1 MTLLIRVVLISLI
14 VFLLIRSFIRYWAEG
29 DNSGQKEEKESTAR
43 KTKKGV
49 PKEIGEYVDYEE
61 LKKK

>member
-1 MTLLIRVVLISLI
+1 MILLIRVILISLI
-14 VFLLIRSFIRYWAEG
+14 IYLLIRSFIRYWAEG
-29 DNSGQKEEKESTAR
+29 DNDAQKKERESPD
-43 KTKKGV
+43 KKSKKGV

>member
-1 MTLLIRVVLISLI
+1 MTLLIRVILLSLI
-14 VFLLIRSFIRYWAEG
+14 IFLLIRSFIRYWAEG
-29 DNSGQKEEKESTAR
+29 DNTGQKEERGSTPK